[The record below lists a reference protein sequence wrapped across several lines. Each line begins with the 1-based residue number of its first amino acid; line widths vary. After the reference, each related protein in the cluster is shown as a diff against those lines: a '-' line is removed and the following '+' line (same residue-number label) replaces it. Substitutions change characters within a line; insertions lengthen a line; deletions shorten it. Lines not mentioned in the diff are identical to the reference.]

1 MVTGDVENQIA
12 LEAYQ
17 VSQQCQAMVRA
28 GVLLP
33 TKDAPELGYVREP
46 KIGPNLD
53 VFYKLKDQYGNEVTK
68 IARPLPVEYLLI
80 DIPSGFS
87 SASPSYSM
95 SLEKSFFSGMKKPFP
110 IENRPM
116 EDQLQTIEA
125 LANYK
130 KMFDFDNISD
140 FFRDFHLLI
149 YLCAQTDVPLTE
161 EDMKPLLEAIRDNRL
176 QDVYMW
182 TEGNQ
187 WKTLE
192 LIMNN
197 IADGFQ

>member
-1 MVTGDVENQIA
+1 
-12 LEAYQ
+12 
-17 VSQQCQAMVRA
+17 
-28 GVLLP
+28 
-33 TKDAPELGYVREP
+33 
-46 KIGPNLD
+46 
-53 VFYKLKDQYGNEVTK
+53 
-68 IARPLPVEYLLI
+68 
-80 DIPSGFS
+80 
-87 SASPSYSM
+87 
-95 SLEKSFFSGMKKPFP
+95 
-110 IENRPM
+110 
-116 EDQLQTIEA
+116 
-125 LANYK
+125 
-130 KMFDFDNISD
+130 MFDFDNISD